1 MSESNA
7 SDQSDDYFEKLA
19 KFTEE
24 QQQKV
29 AKVIEDS
36 AKVMEEFKPH
46 TVVDDVNVQVESLIK
61 TVDEQLEK
69 AMQNVQDQMKK
80 INQKQ

>member
-7 SDQSDDYFEKLA
+7 SEQSEDYFEKLA

-29 AKVIEDS
+29 AKVIDDS
-36 AKVMEEFKPH
+36 AKVMEDFKPYA
-46 TVVDDVNVQVESLIK
+46 VADDVNVQVDALIK
-61 TVDEQLEK
+61 SVDEQLEK
-69 AMQNVQDQMKK
+69 AMKNVQDQMKK